1 MPNSSLF
8 LAAIPYTAVYSPLQ
22 DFCTIAL
29 SSESLY
35 KEQYISALRIMKPF
49 YCKVLVG
56 GSYRYCPDVDG
67 LKVHC
72 NAFILMTHIP
82 TFEVGIVLFWLP
94 VNDLNI
100 RNLSQS
106 QAFYH

>member
-8 LAAIPYTAVYSPLQ
+8 LTTIPYTAVYSPLQ

-72 NAFILMTHIP
+72 NTFILMTHIP
-82 TFEVGIVLFWLP
+82 TLDKSVLFYFGCL
-94 VNDLNI
+94 
-100 RNLSQS
+100 
-106 QAFYH
+106 

>member
-35 KEQYISALRIMKPF
+35 KRTIHFRTSDSEAVFRQ
-49 YCKVLVG
+49 VLIG

-72 NAFILMTHIP
+72 NTFILMTHIP
-82 TFEVGIVLFWLP
+82 TLDKSVLFYFGCL
-94 VNDLNI
+94 
-100 RNLSQS
+100 
-106 QAFYH
+106 